1 MSKYNPQNT
10 LTLPAPGGGII
21 EVPASANAVDMFAIA
36 RLAGFNSFDLF
47 AEPIGLRLAYEW
59 LGNENAKITAPTVE
73 RHMVAMAGPPSR
85 A

>member
-1 MSKYNPQNT
+1 MSKYNPKKT

-21 EVPASANAVDMFAIA
+21 EVPASANAIDMFGIA
-36 RLAGFNSFDLF
+36 RLAGFDSLALF

-59 LGNENAKITAPTVE
+59 LGSKSAKITAPTVE